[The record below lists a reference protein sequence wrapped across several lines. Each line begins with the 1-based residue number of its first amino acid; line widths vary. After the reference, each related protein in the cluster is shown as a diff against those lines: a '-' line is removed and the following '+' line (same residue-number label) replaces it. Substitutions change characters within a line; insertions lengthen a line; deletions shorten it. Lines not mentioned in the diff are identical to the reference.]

1 VVGIAD
7 AQVVITM
14 ISQNNIN
21 EKQGEFNQTVV
32 GMTKELSSQIARMME
47 RLSELSSRIA
57 DVENA
62 LDDLD
67 TSKKLYKAVEEIQ
80 EDLAMEHKMT
90 FVHRL

>member
-1 VVGIAD
+1 MVGIAD

-14 ISQNNIN
+14 IGQTEIN
-21 EKQGEFNQTVV
+21 EKQGEFNGSVV
-32 GMTKELSSQIARMME
+32 EMTKQLAEQIGLMMD

>member
-1 VVGIAD
+1 MVGIAD

-14 ISQNNIN
+14 IGQDEIN
-21 EKQGEFNQTVV
+21 EKQGEFNETVV
-32 GMTKELSSQIARMME
+32 VMTRQLSEQVVQLMD
-47 RLSELSSRIA
+47 RLSKLSSRIA

>member
-1 VVGIAD
+1 MVGIAD

>member
-1 VVGIAD
+1 M
-7 AQVVITM
+7 ITM

-21 EKQGEFNQTVV
+21 EKQGEFNETVV
-32 GMTKELSSQIARMME
+32 GMTKELSNQITLIME

-57 DVENA
+57 DIENS

-80 EDLAMEHKMT
+80 EDLAMELKMT
-90 FVHRL
+90 FTHRL

>member
-1 VVGIAD
+1 MVGIAD

-21 EKQGEFNQTVV
+21 EKQGEFNETVV
-32 GMTKELSSQIARMME
+32 GMTKELSNQISLMME

-80 EDLAMEHKMT
+80 EDLAIEHKMT

>member
-1 VVGIAD
+1 MVGIAD

-32 GMTKELSSQIARMME
+32 GMTKELSNQISLMME

-80 EDLAMEHKMT
+80 EDLAIEHKMT

>member
-1 VVGIAD
+1 
-7 AQVVITM
+7 
-14 ISQNNIN
+14 
-21 EKQGEFNQTVV
+21 
-32 GMTKELSSQIARMME
+32 MTKELSSQIARMME

>member
-1 VVGIAD
+1 
-7 AQVVITM
+7 
-14 ISQNNIN
+14 
-21 EKQGEFNQTVV
+21 
-32 GMTKELSSQIARMME
+32 MTKELSSQIARMME

-80 EDLAMEHKMT
+80 EDLGMEHKMT